1 VGARGDGHCSCE
13 AQEAAG
19 KAARDSPSRQAGAMN
34 VHSED
39 ATLRLRREWEPRFRQ
54 FVAEQPD
61 ADPGHGP
68 VHLERVVATALRLA
82 LEEGARVD
90 VVLPAAWLHD
100 CVHVAKDSPLRTQAS
115 RLAADHALRYLADAG
130 YAGACLPQIR
140 HAIEAHSYSAGIA
153 PRTIEAKVVQDADR
167 LDAIGA
173 IGIARC
179 IAVGAALGRPL
190 YRSEDPFCRSRSPD
204 DRGASV
210 DHFYS
215 KLLKLAATMQTA
227 AGRREAER
235 RTAFLRSFIDQL
247 ETEIGT

>member
-1 VGARGDGHCSCE
+1 MSAL
-13 AQEAAG
+13 
-19 KAARDSPSRQAGAMN
+19 P
-34 VHSED
+34 ED
-39 ATLRLRREWEPRFRQ
+39 AVAGLRREWEPRLRRFA
-54 FVAEQPD
+54 AEQPG

-68 VHLERVVATALRLA
+68 AHLERVVATALRLA
-82 LEEGARVD
+82 AEEGARVD

-100 CVHVAKDSPLRTQAS
+100 CVHVAKDSPDRARAS
-115 RLAADHALRYLADAG
+115 QLAADHALGFLRGAG
-130 YAGACLPQIR
+130 YPSDALPGIR

-153 PRTIEAKVVQDADR
+153 PQTLEARVVQDADR
-167 LDAIGA
+167 LDALGA
-173 IGIARC
+173 IGLARC

-190 YRSEDPFCRSRSPD
+190 YEPDDPFCRSRAPD

-235 RTAFLRSFIDQL
+235 RTGFLREFLGQL
-247 ETEIGT
+247 ESEIAP